1 MKFKFQVITK
11 KLLLCVFH
19 VILGTYTKILFIVYL
34 IFKGHRVSGTLSGNP
49 TIEPVGSARLKQG
62 WDNGEINHEVG
73 GEDMAENPQAMCRD
87 TQVYLLPN
95 VEPAPV
101 ASMDT

>member
-1 MKFKFQVITK
+1 M
-11 KLLLCVFH
+11 
-19 VILGTYTKILFIVYL
+19 
-34 IFKGHRVSGTLSGNP
+34 SGTLSGNP
-49 TIEPVGSARLKQG
+49 TIKPAGSARLKQG
-62 WDNGEINHEVG
+62 WDKGGVNHEVG

-87 TQVYLLPN
+87 TGAYLLPD